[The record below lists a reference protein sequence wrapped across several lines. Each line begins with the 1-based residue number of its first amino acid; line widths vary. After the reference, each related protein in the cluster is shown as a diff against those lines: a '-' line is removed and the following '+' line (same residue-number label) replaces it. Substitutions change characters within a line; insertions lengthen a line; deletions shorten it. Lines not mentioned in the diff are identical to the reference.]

1 MTQVTR
7 QLLPVAAAVLAA
19 VAALPAHAAWEPTK
33 PVEIVVPAGPG
44 GAADQMVRAL
54 QAIVTKHKLM
64 KQPIVVLNM
73 GGASGGEGLMDTK
86 ASKGNPHKL
95 MMAFSAIY
103 TVPASAKLPF
113 SWKDLNPVAMVA
125 LDEFLLWNNAE
136 AKEKTAQEFLAA
148 AKAAGPGAFKVGG
161 TGSKREDQIIT
172 EAIGKATGVKFSYIP
187 YTSGGQ
193 AATQLVGKHTESN
206 VNNPSENVAQWR
218 AGQVRALCVLSPQRI
233 VYSQKITKE
242 QAWSDIP
249 TCKESGLDVSYQMLR
264 AFFLPGGTTPDQVA
278 YYVDVLKKA
287 TATPEWKDY
296 IANQALKE
304 TFVTGADFVKF
315 LQQDEAYNL
324 KLMTEAGFIAK

>member
-1 MTQVTR
+1 MAIVIR
-7 QLLPVAAAVLAA
+7 KLLPVAAAALAT
-19 VAALPAHAAWEPTK
+19 VAALPAHAWEPTK

-44 GAADQMVRAL
+44 GAADQMVRSL
-54 QAIVTKHKLM
+54 QAIITKHKLM
-64 KQPIVVLNM
+64 KQPIIVLNM

-103 TVPASAKLPF
+103 TVPGSAKLPF
-113 SWKDLNPVAMVA
+113 HWKDLNPVALVA
-125 LDEFLLWNNAE
+125 LDEFLLWNNSE
-136 AKEKTAQEFLAA
+136 AKEKTPKDFLAA
-148 AKAAGPGAFKVGG
+148 AKAAGAGAFKMGG

-172 EAIGKATGVKFSYIP
+172 VAIEKAAGVKFSYIP

-218 AGQVRALCVLSPQRI
+218 AGQVRALCVLSPSRI
-233 VYSQKITKE
+233 VYKQKITKE

-304 TFVTGADFVKF
+304 SFVTGADFVKF
-315 LQQDEAYNL
+315 LEQDEAFNN
-324 KLMTEAGFIAK
+324 KLMTEAGFMAK

>member
-1 MTQVTR
+1 
-7 QLLPVAAAVLAA
+7 
-19 VAALPAHAAWEPTK
+19 
-33 PVEIVVPAGPG
+33 
-44 GAADQMVRAL
+44 MVRSL
-54 QAIVTKHKLM
+54 QGIITKHHLM

-86 ASKGNPHKL
+86 AAKGNPHKL

-113 SWKDLNPVAMVA
+113 SWKDLNPVALVA

-136 AKEKTAQEFLAA
+136 AKEGTTRDFLAA
-148 AKAAGPGAFKVGG
+148 AKAAGPGAFKMGG

-172 EAIGKATGVKFSYIP
+172 VAIEKATGVKFSYIP

-193 AATQLVGKHTESN
+193 AATQLVGKHTDSN

-218 AGQVRALCVLSPQRI
+218 AGQVRALCVLSPTRI
-233 VYSQKITKE
+233 AYKQKITKD

-249 TCKESGLDVSYQMLR
+249 TCKETGLDVSYQMLR
-264 AFFLPGGTTPDQVA
+264 AFFLPGGTTPEQVA
-278 YYVDVLKKA
+278 YYVDVLKQA

-304 TFVTGADFVKF
+304 SFLTGPEFVKF
-315 LQQDEAYNL
+315 LEQDEASNL
-324 KLMTEAGFIAK
+324 KLMTEAGFVAK

>member
-1 MTQVTR
+1 MTKVIR
-7 QLLPVAAAVLAA
+7 KLLPLAAAVLATA
-19 VAALPAHAAWEPTK
+19 GVLPAHAWEPTK

-54 QAIVTKHKLM
+54 QGIITKHHLM

-73 GGASGGEGLMDTK
+73 AGASGGEGLMDTK

-95 MMAFSAIY
+95 VMAFSAIY

-113 SWKDLNPVAMVA
+113 NWRDLNPVALVA
-125 LDEFLLWNNAE
+125 LDEFLLWDNAE
-136 AKEKTAQEFLAA
+136 APQKTTAEFLAA
-148 AKAAGPGAFKVGG
+148 AKAAGPGVFKMGG

-172 EAIGKATGVKFSYIP
+172 VAIEKAAGVKFSYIP

-218 AGQVRALCVLSPQRI
+218 AGQVRALCVLSPTRI
-233 VYSQKITKE
+233 VYKQKITKD

-249 TCKESGLDVSYQMLR
+249 TCKETGLDVSYQMLR
-264 AFFLPGGTTPDQVA
+264 AFFLPGGTTPDQVG
-278 YYVDVLKKA
+278 YYVDVLKQA
-287 TATPEWKDY
+287 TATPEWKEY

-304 TFVTGADFVKF
+304 SFLTGPDFVKF
-315 LQQDEAYNL
+315 LEQDEAFNN
-324 KLMTEAGFIAK
+324 KLMTEAGFVAK